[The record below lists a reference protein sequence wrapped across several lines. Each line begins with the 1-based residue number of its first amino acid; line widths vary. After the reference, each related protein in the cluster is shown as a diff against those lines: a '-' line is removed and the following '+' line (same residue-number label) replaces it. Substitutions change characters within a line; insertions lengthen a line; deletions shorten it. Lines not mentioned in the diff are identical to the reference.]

1 MKLLTSILFHLLQ
14 GFVLSLLVLP
24 LFAQES
30 DILEKRIHLPKS
42 KGSIYQLLNLITDR
56 TDYLFIYDS
65 KVVNNE
71 QKGKISKGNYTTRD
85 AILRI
90 TGNNKLGMR
99 IIGRHILLY
108 IPSDTL
114 KYVRAKPIQSD
125 SVSNI
130 IIEGTVHDRLN
141 EDIIPFA
148 SINVRNTSI
157 GTITNQ
163 NGAFRIKLPDSLRNE
178 TIHISHVGYQPVD
191 LHVELLNGNNTQIY
205 LDPRVVSIQEFVIS
219 LDNPLN
225 IIKGML
231 EQISE
236 NYPDQPSYYTSF
248 YREGIEHKNKFVSL
262 SEAVFKI
269 YKTEYNHPSAADQV
283 KLLKMRRIVDEAV
296 TDTIILKMKSGI
308 NASLMLDLVKNI
320 PDFLLL
326 DGMAKYN
333 YTQTDLTVIEDR
345 LAHVISFEQDKGL
358 DAPLYRGEL
367 FIDANNKALL
377 RVNFEINP
385 AHIKKAADMLIVKKS
400 RFYELEPQSVRYT
413 VSYKQLNGKYY
424 VNHIRGDLDF
434 KVKRKKHLFGSSQ
447 LHTWFEMVTCKI
459 DTEQVTRFTKNEIL
473 PTRTVFAETNFSYD
487 ENFWGD
493 FNTIIPEEKL
503 NEAIT
508 RISSKIEETGY

>member
-1 MKLLTSILFHLLQ
+1 
-14 GFVLSLLVLP
+14 
-24 LFAQES
+24 
-30 DILEKRIHLPKS
+30 
-42 KGSIYQLLNLITDR
+42 
-56 TDYLFIYDS
+56 
-65 KVVNNE
+65 
-71 QKGKISKGNYTTRD
+71 
-85 AILRI
+85 
-90 TGNNKLGMR
+90 
-99 IIGRHILLY
+99 
-108 IPSDTL
+108 
-114 KYVRAKPIQSD
+114 
-125 SVSNI
+125 
-130 IIEGTVHDRLN
+130 
-141 EDIIPFA
+141 
-148 SINVRNTSI
+148 
-157 GTITNQ
+157 
-163 NGAFRIKLPDSLRNE
+163 
-178 TIHISHVGYQPVD
+178 
-191 LHVELLNGNNTQIY
+191 
-205 LDPRVVSIQEFVIS
+205 
-219 LDNPLN
+219 
-225 IIKGML
+225 
-231 EQISE
+231 
-236 NYPDQPSYYTSF
+236 
-248 YREGIEHKNKFVSL
+248 
-262 SEAVFKI
+262 
-269 YKTEYNHPSAADQV
+269 
-283 KLLKMRRIVDEAV
+283 
-296 TDTIILKMKSGI
+296 
-308 NASLMLDLVKNI
+308 
-320 PDFLLL
+320 
-326 DGMAKYN
+326 MAKYN